1 MNESLINRFIYNV
14 IVFDDDDG
22 NGWDVDADGRWEMRL
37 FISLC
42 KAALRRRRWRQRG
55 CGGCRW
61 YNCGI
66 AKVVMVNVFEW
77 N

>member
-42 KAALRRRRWRQRG
+42 KAALRRRR
-55 CGGCRW
+55 
-61 YNCGI
+61 
-66 AKVVMVNVFEW
+66 
-77 N
+77 